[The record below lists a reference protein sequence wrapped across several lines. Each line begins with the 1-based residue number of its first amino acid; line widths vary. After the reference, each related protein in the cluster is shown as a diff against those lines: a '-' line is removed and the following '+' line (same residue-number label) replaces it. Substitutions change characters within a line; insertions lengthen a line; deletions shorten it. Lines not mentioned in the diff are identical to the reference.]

1 MSALPP
7 KADIN
12 LCQAVFE
19 KTKAKLVRRSGK
31 LAHRPTHA
39 PDPVLK
45 TKAALIAL
53 ICAVVLA
60 QKDIKYLIA
69 TDPVPNAIIPLWA
82 VMAYLIVVFMPAS
95 LLHRG
100 WNK

>member
-1 MSALPP
+1 LKKQKRNWFGDQENWHIDPP
-7 KADIN
+7 TPLI
-12 LCQAVFE
+12 
-19 KTKAKLVRRSGK
+19 
-31 LAHRPTHA
+31 
-39 PDPVLK
+39 PVLK